1 MRFLVNFY
9 GLYLYVPMV
18 NHHFSP
24 PFGEFLHIFAQAPKI
39 RWFAGLVFVTSW
51 ITCQD
56 LPNGYNYTDGVYVC
70 LDGWFGSA
78 NAECIVSEESFGR
91 WKDGSFLGQI
101 G

>member
-1 MRFLVNFY
+1 MRFFMFAFHLLVCR
-9 GLYLYVPMV
+9 V
-18 NHHFSP
+18 S
-24 PFGEFLHIFAQAPKI
+24 ICA
-39 RWFAGLVFVTSW
+39 SW

-91 WKDGSFLGQI
+91 WKDGSFLSQI